1 MWPAFYFSWTARAR
15 IRRGSRCYRPPVWFL
30 ILMNWCSALE
40 GESRPRLSPV
50 RSSSHGRD
58 CRLREH
64 ALVRV
69 KAQTWPTR
77 KPEPASTAVLVF
89 LLCRGK
95 CSQLS
100 QPGER
105 EQPSARLPANQLRGS
120 EVLQATSHPS
130 PVWSTLITASNNL
143 TSVPPQRCRLK
154 PWWLMLW

>member
-105 EQPSARLPANQLRGS
+105 EQPSAPDSPQISWGAQRSCKRPATIPPCDPLW
-120 EVLQATSHPS
+120 LQPAIIWHLFLLSSASWSHDD
-130 PVWSTLITASNNL
+130 
-143 TSVPPQRCRLK
+143 
-154 PWWLMLW
+154 